1 VLVITKNTNLMP
13 QSCLL
18 LRSYRPSGVL
28 FFILVFLPRKSNL
41 EGPARLGAAPS
52 LCQIGIGAA
61 HAGFVGALSRRSFIS
76 RFKLRR
82 INLKVAQ
89 TVLIE
94 FV

>member
-28 FFILVFLPRKSNL
+28 FFILVFLSRKSNL

-52 LCQIGIGAA
+52 LCQIGAA